1 MKNFDEFSRPEEYI
15 SPMDKHFRSALRNW
29 AAKEVMP
36 FRRKYDEDWNEHHL
50 IEPAFDKLMGNKGV
64 GIQKALFPPELGG
77 WGIGQSDYAFTVA
90 CALAEEVGRADTAMA
105 VAFMVTYWPLTT
117 ILVDPHVNW
126 RLAKEFAPMF
136 CDTEKAVFAANAM
149 TEPQGGADIENM
161 EILGGKTIRT
171 TARLDGDKWVING
184 HKLWPTNTGGVA
196 KLFGVPCTT
205 KLGSNNPNDFALIFV
220 PADAKGVT
228 QGGPYEKAGMAA
240 DKNGD
245 IWFED
250 VRVPSWYRAHG
261 PGMDAQV
268 FREIIPWGLV
278 GSMGF
283 LCGAMLNL
291 YEILYDFVST
301 KTYKNRPLKE
311 DDCIAGI
318 IGRIAGDID
327 ICRILSYEAAR
338 MGDRRNKP
346 YGYPLY
352 SDEVA
357 CKMRNLKDFV
367 SDRAVDIFGKAM
379 DVLGTYGADREYDI
393 EKHWRDIKIIQL
405 WMGGKQLCQMEAAR
419 YFFNCKTL

>member
-1 MKNFDEFSRPEEYI
+1 MKNFDEFSKPEEYI
-15 SPMDKHFRSALRNW
+15 SPMDKPFRGALREW

-36 FRRKYDEDWNEHHL
+36 HRRKYDEDWKNHHI
-50 IEPAFDKLMGNKGV
+50 IELAFDKLMGNKGL
-64 GIQKALFPPELGG
+64 GIQKALFPQELGG
-77 WGIGQSDYAFTVA
+77 WGFGSSDYAFTIC
-90 CALAEEVGRADTAMA
+90 CAMAEEIGRADTAMA

-117 ILVDPHVNW
+117 ILVAPHVNW

-136 CDTEKAVFAANAM
+136 CEADKAVFAANTM

-161 EILGGKTIRT
+161 ELIGGKTIRT
-171 TARLDGDKWVING
+171 TARLDGDEWVING

-196 KLFGVPCTT
+196 KLFIVPCTT
-205 KLGSNNPNDFALIFV
+205 KLGSNDPNDFAMIFV

-240 DKNGD
+240 DKNSD

-291 YEILYDFVST
+291 YEILCEFVST

-311 DDCIAGI
+311 DDCVAGI
-318 IGRIAGDID
+318 IGRIVGDID
-327 ICRILSYEAAR
+327 ICRILTYEAAR

-346 YGYPLY
+346 YGYPIY
-352 SDEVA
+352 SDEVV